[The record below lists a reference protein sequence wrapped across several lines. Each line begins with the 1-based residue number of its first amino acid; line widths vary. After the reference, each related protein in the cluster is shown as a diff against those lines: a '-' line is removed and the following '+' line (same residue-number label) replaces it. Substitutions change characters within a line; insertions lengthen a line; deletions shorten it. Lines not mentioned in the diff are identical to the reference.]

1 MADFQFNVLTHS
13 PERLNVISSKLG
25 PDAATKYTDKDVR
38 KAVKLGDKA
47 NHVLCVAGDELEG
60 FIDSVDAATAGGF
73 AFGGV
78 ARGNRG
84 FRVDAVV
91 GAGQGATPIKVRD
104 LVVADDQVAIGTK
117 GLPAVKTGAPK
128 VHLYRVMN
136 VRGNGLPGD
145 KVVLE
150 LL

>member
-38 KAVKLGDKA
+38 KAVKVGDKA

-84 FRVDAVV
+84 FRVEAQV

-104 LVVADDQVAIGTK
+104 LVVADDQLAVGTK
-117 GLPAVKTGAPK
+117 GLPVVKTGAPK
-128 VHLYRVMN
+128 AHLYRVLT